1 MNNTAFS
8 EQNLHHTEET
18 DREKRNACR
27 LAMVVLIVLVIFLI
41 VFSL

>member
-8 EQNLHHTEET
+8 EQNLYHTET

-27 LAMVVLIVLVIFLI
+27 LAMVILIVVVIFLI

>member
-8 EQNLHHTEET
+8 EQNLYHVEET
-18 DREKRNACR
+18 DREKRNTCR
-27 LAMVVLIVLVIFLI
+27 LAMVVLIVIVIFLI

>member
-8 EQNLHHTEET
+8 EQNLYHAEET
-18 DREKRNACR
+18 DRDKRNTCR
-27 LAMVVLIVLVIFLI
+27 LAMIVLIVVVIFFI

>member
-8 EQNLHHTEET
+8 EQNLYHVEET
-18 DREKRNACR
+18 TREKKNTFR
-27 LAMVVLIVLVIFLI
+27 LAIVVVIGVVIFLI